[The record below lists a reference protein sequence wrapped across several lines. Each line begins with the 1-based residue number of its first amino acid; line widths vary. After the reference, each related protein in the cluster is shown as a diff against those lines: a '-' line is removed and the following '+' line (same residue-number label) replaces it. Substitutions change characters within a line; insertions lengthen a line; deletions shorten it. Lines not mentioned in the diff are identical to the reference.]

1 MFRSDR
7 SMLDPRPTISN
18 SSLTIFP
25 DHWPGNSI
33 VPFKWFDYPWGICL
47 PMVGFTPAKRIP
59 IERHD
64 YVNTS
69 NNVGTIVQNCSS
81 SVSIP
86 IPFVIIGGACVSM
99 GHDTRPFLEGRLS
112 ATLKVLKPLTIT
124 ESAILLFPMLMWKVL
139 PFKLSFLKQFEFQ
152 S

>member
-1 MFRSDR
+1 MFRFDR
-7 SMLDPRPTISN
+7 SMPDPRPTISN
-18 SSLTIFP
+18 SSLTIFS
-25 DHWPGNSI
+25 DHWPDNSI

-69 NNVGTIVQNCSS
+69 NNVGTILQNCSS
-81 SVSIP
+81 SVSIST
-86 IPFVIIGGACVSM
+86 PFVIIGGACFSM

-112 ATLKVLKPLTIT
+112 ATWTVLKPLTIT
-124 ESAILLFPMLMWKVL
+124 ESVILLFPMLTWKVV
-139 PFKLSFLKQFEFQ
+139 PFKLSFLKQFEF
-152 S
+152 